1 MASRGK
7 VLVTGAGGFIGCH
20 LVTHLKR
27 QGYWVRGADF
37 KYPDFSSHNAHN
49 ADDFL
54 LLDLRRQDACLEA
67 TRDIDEVYALASDTG
82 GSGFLSSRKA
92 GTTHNNVLIGLRTL
106 EAARTRHIKRLLYAS
121 SLSVAND
128 PSQDLSSIISSS
140 TDSDF
145 LVRQQTARVEQQLG
159 EYLCFQYGVDHN
171 LETRIV
177 RLPNVFGPFSPWEGG
192 RERAPAALCRK
203 IALAKLTSSPDIEIW
218 GNGQQTRTFC
228 YIDDCVSAL
237 HQAMQSFYPIS
248 AILGGSPPFTINQIA
263 DIIIQIAGIQ
273 VSKRYLH
280 DLGHHEQFI
289 PHETDL
295 PLVVGL
301 EPPTSIEQG
310 LANIYAWIE
319 ERVRVHLL
327 NLRNN

>member
-20 LVTHLKR
+20 LVTYLKR
-27 QGYWVRGADF
+27 QGYWVRGADL
-37 KYPDFSSHNAHN
+37 KYPDFSSHN

-92 GTTHNNVLIGLRTL
+92 STTHNNVLIGLHTL
-106 EAARTRHIKRLLYAS
+106 EAARTRHIKRFLYAS
-121 SLSVAND
+121 SISVANN
-128 PSQDLSSIISSS
+128 PSQDLSSIISAS

-145 LVRQQTARVEQQLG
+145 LVRQQTAKAEQQLG
-159 EYLCFQYGVDHN
+159 EYLCFQYGVDHD

-203 IALAKLTSSPDIEIW
+203 IALAKLTSYSDIEIW
-218 GNGQQTRTFC
+218 GDGQQTRTFC

-237 HQAMQSFYPIS
+237 HQAMRSSYPIS
-248 AILGGSPPFTINQIA
+248 AILGGSPPFSINQIA

-273 VSKRYLH
+273 VQVSKRYLH
-280 DLGHHEQFI
+280 DLGNREQFI
-289 PHETDL
+289 PHETNL
-295 PLVVGL
+295 PLVVGP
-301 EPPTSIEQG
+301 EPLTSIDQG
-310 LANIYAWIE
+310 LANTYTWIE
-319 ERVRVHLL
+319 ERVRVHLF
-327 NLRNN
+327 NLKHS